1 MAIEYAAKYSGKVDE
16 RFAVA
21 ALTNQAVNNDYDFVD
36 VNVVKV
42 YTVPTVALGNYTA
55 SGANRYGTPSE
66 LQNSVQTLTLTQDKA
81 FTFTI
86 DRKSEDDTA
95 GAMEAGRALRRQVDE
110 VIIPEVDKYRLSVMT
125 TNAGKTATGS
135 ITKTNAYDAFLD
147 GTNAMR
153 DAGVPVTGRLCF
165 CSPAYY
171 KAIKQDE
178 SFIKA
183 SDLAQNMLITGSV
196 GMVDGTNLIPVPTS
210 YLPSGVNFIMT
221 HKVATVG
228 PVKLESYKIHDNPP
242 GINGKL
248 VEGRIRFD
256 AFVLNGKKNAVYV
269 HKTNA

>member
-1 MAIEYAAKYSGKVDE
+1 MAINYAEKYSGKVDE

-42 YTVPTVALGNYTA
+42 YTVPTVELGDYSLTG
-55 SGANRYGTPSE
+55 SNRYGTPDE
-66 LQNSVQTLTLTQDKA
+66 LQNSTQTLTLTQDKA

-86 DRKSEDDTA
+86 DKKSEDDTA
-95 GAMEAGRALRRQVDE
+95 GVMEAGRALRRQVDE
-110 VIIPEVDKYRLSVMT
+110 VIIPTVDKYRLNAMVEG
-125 TNAGKTATGS
+125 AGKVGTGS
-135 ITKTNAYDAFLD
+135 ITKANAYDAFLD

-153 DAGVPVTGRLCF
+153 DAGVPETGRLCY

-210 YLPSGVNFIMT
+210 YLPTGVHFVMT
-221 HKVATVG
+221 HKVATVA
-228 PVKLESYKIHDNPP
+228 PVKLETYKIHDNPP

-256 AFVLNGKKNAVYV
+256 AFVLNNKKNAIYV
-269 HKTNA
+269 HKNA

>member
-1 MAIEYAAKYSGKVDE
+1 MAINYAEKYSGKVDE

-36 VNVVKV
+36 VNVVHV
-42 YTVPTVALGNYTA
+42 YSVPTVELGDYTP
-55 SGANRYGTPSE
+55 SGSNRYGTPDE

-86 DRKSEDDTA
+86 DKKSEDDTA

-110 VIIPEVDKYRLSVMT
+110 VIIPHVDKYRLNVMVT
-125 TNAGKTATGS
+125 KAGKTATGS
-135 ITKTNAYDAFLD
+135 ITKSNAYDAFLD

-153 DAGVPVTGRLCF
+153 DAGVPETGRLCY
-165 CSPAYY
+165 CSPAFY
-171 KAIKQDE
+171 KAIKQDT

-183 SDLAQNMLITGSV
+183 SDVAQNMLITGSV
-196 GMVDGTNLIPVPTS
+196 GMVDGTNLIPLPTS
-210 YLPSGVNFIMT
+210 YLPSGVDFVMT
-221 HKVATVG
+221 HKVATVA
-228 PVKLESYKIHDNPP
+228 PIKLETYKIHDNPP

-256 AFVLNGKKNAVYV
+256 AFVLDSKKDAIYV
-269 HKTNA
+269 HKNA

>member
-1 MAIEYAAKYSGKVDE
+1 MAINYAEKYSGKVDE

-42 YTVPTVALGNYTA
+42 YTIPTVELGDYAT
-55 SGANRYGTPSE
+55 SGSNRYGTPDE
-66 LQNSVQTLTLTQDKA
+66 LQNSTQTLTLTQDKA

-86 DRKSEDDTA
+86 DKKSEDDTA
-95 GAMEAGRALRRQVDE
+95 GVMEAGRALRRQVDE
-110 VIIPEVDKYRLSVMT
+110 VIIPTVDKYRLAAMV
-125 TNAGKTATGS
+125 NGAGKVDTGS
-135 ITKTNAYDAFLD
+135 ITKSNAYDAFLT

-153 DAGVPVTGRLCF
+153 DAGVPETGRLCY

-171 KAIKQDE
+171 KCIKQDE

-183 SDLAQNMLITGSV
+183 SDTAQNMLVTGSV

-210 YLPSGVNFIMT
+210 YLPAGVDFVMT
-221 HKVATVG
+221 HKVATVA
-228 PVKLESYKIHDNPP
+228 PVKLETYKIHDNPP

-256 AFVLNGKKNAVYV
+256 AFVLNNKKDAIYV
-269 HKTNA
+269 HKNA